1 MGEGLPCEPTPRLE
15 AQTTRRDLR
24 RHCVVVGRVDDH
36 ADVLVVLRRRS
47 HHRGSADVD
56 QLDPGIGGE
65 RIQIADDEVDRVDP
79 MGLEVGLVLGIVAI
93 GEQPAVD
100 LRVQRDDSVTEHDR
114 RAGVVS
120 HIGDG

>member
-1 MGEGLPCEPTPRLE
+1 
-15 AQTTRRDLR
+15 
-24 RHCVVVGRVDDH
+24 
-36 ADVLVVLRRRS
+36 
-47 HHRGSADVD
+47 
-56 QLDPGIGGE
+56 
-65 RIQIADDEVDRVDP
+65 